1 MADFIRTKT
10 PNKVTYPVM
19 IPGQDSWGQSGKP
32 QFRTTNQV
40 GRTWIEEY
48 APMKAS
54 EADTRKFL
62 AYINNL
68 WRNRTIFT
76 IQHKHLGV
84 PINAPITGTLATNGA
99 SQTGSTLNVT
109 ANLTAALLYG
119 DIITIAGINT
129 VFDIVEDMTSGTDS
143 TLIINP
149 PITTGMTY
157 SNPATI
163 TFNNVKFRC
172 VLDEGLEL
180 PSCDIDGVYAGLTL
194 KFREAP

>member
-1 MADFIRTKT
+1 MADFNRIIP
-10 PNKVTYPVM
+10 PNKVSYPPM

-40 GRTWIEEY
+40 GRTWTEEY

-54 EADTRKFL
+54 EANTRKFL

-76 IQHKHLGV
+76 IQHKHLGT
-84 PINAPITGTLATNGA
+84 PTNAPVTGTLATNGA
-99 SQTGSTLNVT
+99 SQTGSTLNVS
-109 ANLTAALLYG
+109 ANLSTVLLYG

-129 VFDIVEDMTSGTDS
+129 VFDIVENMTSGTDS

-149 PITTGMTY
+149 PITVGMIY

-163 TFNNVKFRC
+163 TYNSVKFRC
-172 VLDEGLEL
+172 VLDEGLEF
-180 PSCDIDGVYAGLTL
+180 PECDIDGFYAGLIL